1 MRLFR
6 ELRKRVSVS
15 CKMLLFECALI
26 IAYIRGDAEADAWAA
41 ANKVIVAAG
50 FDPEFDPYKEGM
62 TLEEYQEILAD
73 IIEEQTGLRP

>member
-1 MRLFR
+1 MKLFQD
-6 ELRKRVSVS
+6 LRKRVSIG
-15 CKMLLFECALI
+15 CRTLLFECALI
-26 IAYIRGDAEADAWAA
+26 IAYIRGDAEAEAWDA

-73 IIEEQTGLRP
+73 IIEEQTGIRP